1 MQSARK
7 SREKISPSK
16 MIYISKTSTRTY
28 LFVLNFKGIYF
39 NFKKPRIYEKLFIL
53 NFSSE
58 HPYDNWFVIRANT
71 EVILTLNTV
80 IGPVVHVTLI
90 DIPHSYREI
99 SI

>member
-1 MQSARK
+1 V
-7 SREKISPSK
+7 
-16 MIYISKTSTRTY
+16 Y

-39 NFKKPRIYEKLFIL
+39 NLKEPRIYEKIFIL

-58 HPYDNWFVIRANT
+58 HPYDNWFTIKANT
-71 EVILTLNTV
+71 EAILTLNTV

-90 DIPHSYREI
+90 DILHSYREI

>member
-1 MQSARK
+1 M
-7 SREKISPSK
+7 
-16 MIYISKTSTRTY
+16 Y

-39 NFKKPRIYEKLFIL
+39 NLKEPRIYEKIFIL

-58 HPYDNWFVIRANT
+58 HPYDNSFVIKANT

-90 DIPHSYREI
+90 DILHSYREI